1 MPTTALVCCT
11 DNAIVSPT
19 ILDVMRMSFQIL
31 ILPKPCYHLHLK
43 TSIVE
48 MIYNQNY
55 KQTRTIVIVVFVVD
69 GDDDNG

>member
-19 ILDVMRMSFQIL
+19 ILDVMRVSFQIL

-55 KQTRTIVIVVFVVD
+55 K
-69 GDDDNG
+69 